1 MSVQLEKKKICMI
14 GSFGV
19 GKTSLVERYV
29 YNRFDDK
36 YLSTLGVKVS
46 QKILPPVHH
55 PHTGLPRQFM
65 FLLWDIASIDKFET
79 ITTNYYRGA
88 AGALA
93 VADLTRPE
101 TTNNL
106 NDYCEKFLTLNPKG
120 KLIILGNKNDLVPNN
135 GLARKIIEE
144 IASTFSAAF
153 LLSSAK
159 SGENVEESFLL
170 LAKKLEV

>member
-1 MSVQLEKKKICMI
+1 ML

-19 GKTSLVERYV
+19 GKTSLVERFV
-29 YNRFDDK
+29 YDRFDDK

-46 QKILPPVHH
+46 QKLLPPVSH
-55 PHTGLPRQFM
+55 PRDDHPKQFM
-65 FLLWDIASIDKFET
+65 FLLWDIASVDKFNSVT
-79 ITTNYYRGA
+79 KNYYRGA
-88 AGALA
+88 AGALV

-120 KLIILGNKNDLVPNN
+120 KLIILGNKDDLVAEDEPTRDI
-135 GLARKIIEE
+135 LKETATSF
-144 IASTFSAAF
+144 STDF

-159 SGENVEESFLL
+159 SGKNVEESFLL
-170 LAKKLEV
+170 LAQKFEV